1 MRFHQIQPFIIASL
15 AASAY
20 GSAITDR
27 SPIEGYELVIPEWE
41 FLDDISPRAEKVVLN
56 GTVQEVLADLRSYKS
71 LTAIWWC
78 NDDDKPKTMRTFDGI
93 AQGAEKVLESMD
105 SLQQIL
111 VHLLDEGDSGAD
123 SDHGDCDH
131 GHHHHHLRHIKD
143 QLDDLE
149 PPTHLQLLH
158 QLLCVRT
165 PDPPLPDDIL
175 VGIDSVLQQQAS
187 HRVLT
192 LAGSIHPT
200 ITLKRANHKS
210 VRVALWQ
217 GDITTLTGITAITN
231 AANSQGLGCFQPPH
245 RCIDNVIHSAAGPR
259 LRDECYRVMNQR
271 GRELGPG
278 EAIVTD
284 AYCLPA
290 NHVVHTVGPQ
300 LQRGSKP
307 TTNETLHLAQCY
319 RSVLDAVEPLPATPD
334 GRKIVALC
342 GISTG
347 LFAYPAR
354 DAAAV
359 AVSAVADWLE
369 HHEDTSITDI
379 IFNTFTDADHAV
391 YQEILASPPHIST
404 WVGRATPTFTPPA
417 SANHPPLIQCDS
429 LDRARQWLDAADAV
443 IVSAGAGLSAS
454 DGLDYTSS
462 ALFAKNFPGFLK
474 YGLRTLYSVFGFN
487 SWPTEQVRWGYYFT
501 HLAMVK
507 SWPESRMYRTLIS
520 WLEKFGENAHVRTSN
535 ADGLFVS
542 NGLSPERLS
551 TPQGSYSVFQCL
563 GNCRPEATMPSAPL
577 VADAQAFLDPVS
589 QILTEPSKVP
599 LCKFCNG
606 KMNICVRAGHWFNEK
621 PFEDGEKSWK
631 QFRRDVVHRE
641 ERTTV
646 ILELGVGMST
656 PGVLRWPN
664 EDLVMRGGGKV
675 KLVRVGKG
683 PETAVPW
690 DLEADGLATSI
701 DGEISAVVSELL
713 ATRA

>member
-1 MRFHQIQPFIIASL
+1 
-15 AASAY
+15 
-20 GSAITDR
+20 
-27 SPIEGYELVIPEWE
+27 
-41 FLDDISPRAEKVVLN
+41 
-56 GTVQEVLADLRSYKS
+56 
-71 LTAIWWC
+71 
-78 NDDDKPKTMRTFDGI
+78 
-93 AQGAEKVLESMD
+93 MD

-111 VHLLDEGDSGAD
+111 VHLLNEADSGAD
-123 SDHGDCDH
+123 SDHDNCDH

-165 PDPPLPDDIL
+165 PDPPLPEDIL

-192 LAGSIHPT
+192 LAGSIQPT

-210 VRVALWQ
+210 VRVTLWK

-245 RCIDNVIHSAAGPR
+245 RCIDNVIHAAAGPR
-259 LRDECYRVMNQR
+259 LRDECYRVMNER

-307 TTNETLHLAQCY
+307 TTNETLQLAQCY
-319 RSVLDAVEPLPATPD
+319 RSVLDTVEPLPATPG

-391 YQEILASPPHIST
+391 YQEILASPPYTS
-404 WVGRATPTFTPPA
+404 WMGRAAPTFTPPA
-417 SANHPPLIQCDS
+417 NANHPPLIQCDS

-487 SWPTEQVRWGYYFT
+487 SWPTEQVRWGYYFS
-501 HLAMVK
+501 HLAMVT
-507 SWPESRMYRTLIS
+507 SWPKSGMYRTLIS
-520 WLEKFGENAHVRTSN
+520 WLERFGENAHVRTSN
-535 ADGLFVS
+535 ADGLFVA

-563 GNCRPEATMPSAPL
+563 ANCRPEATVPSAPL

-621 PFEDGEKSWK
+621 PFEDGEKRWK

-664 EDLVMRGGGKV
+664 EDLVIRGGGRV

-713 ATRA
+713 AARA

>member
-1 MRFHQIQPFIIASL
+1 
-15 AASAY
+15 
-20 GSAITDR
+20 
-27 SPIEGYELVIPEWE
+27 
-41 FLDDISPRAEKVVLN
+41 
-56 GTVQEVLADLRSYKS
+56 
-71 LTAIWWC
+71 
-78 NDDDKPKTMRTFDGI
+78 
-93 AQGAEKVLESMD
+93 MD

-111 VHLLDEGDSGAD
+111 VHLLDEADSGAD
-123 SDHGDCDH
+123 SDHDNCDH

-165 PDPPLPDDIL
+165 PDPPLPEDIL
-175 VGIDSVLQQQAS
+175 VGIDSVLQRQAS

-192 LAGSIHPT
+192 LAGSIQPT

-210 VRVALWQ
+210 VRVTLWK

-245 RCIDNVIHSAAGPR
+245 RCIDNVIHAAAGPR
-259 LRDECYRVMNQR
+259 LRDECYRAMNER

-307 TTNETLHLAQCY
+307 TTNETLQLAQCY
-319 RSVLDAVEPLPATPD
+319 RSVLAAVEPLLVTPD

-391 YQEILASPPHIST
+391 YQEILASPPHTS
-404 WVGRATPTFTPPA
+404 WMGRAAPTFTPPA

-429 LDRARQWLDAADAV
+429 LDRASQWLDAADAV

-501 HLAMVK
+501 HLAMVT
-507 SWPESRMYRTLIS
+507 SWPKSRMYRTLIS
-520 WLEKFGENAHVRTSN
+520 WLERFGENAHVRTSN
-535 ADGLFVS
+535 ADGLFVA

-563 GNCRPEATMPSAPL
+563 ENCRPEATVPSAPL

-621 PFEDGEKSWK
+621 PFEDGEKRWK

-664 EDLVMRGGGKV
+664 EDLVTRGGGRV

-690 DLEADGLATSI
+690 DLEADWLATSI
-701 DGEISAVVSELL
+701 DGEISAVVSALL
-713 ATRA
+713 AARA

>member
-1 MRFHQIQPFIIASL
+1 M
-15 AASAY
+15 
-20 GSAITDR
+20 
-27 SPIEGYELVIPEWE
+27 
-41 FLDDISPRAEKVVLN
+41 DI
-56 GTVQEVLADLRSYKS
+56 
-71 LTAIWWC
+71 
-78 NDDDKPKTMRTFDGI
+78 
-93 AQGAEKVLESMD
+93 
-105 SLQQIL
+105 LQQIL
-111 VHLLDEGDSGAD
+111 IHLLDEADSGTD
-123 SDHGDCDH
+123 SDHDDCDH

-165 PDPPLPDDIL
+165 PDPPLPEDIL
-175 VGIDSVLQQQAS
+175 IGIDSVLQQQAS

-192 LAGSIHPT
+192 LAGSIQPT
-200 ITLKRANHKS
+200 ITLKRANQKS
-210 VRVALWQ
+210 VRVTLWQ

-245 RCIDNVIHSAAGPR
+245 RCIDNVIHAAAGPR
-259 LRDECYRVMNQR
+259 LRDECYRVMNER

-290 NHVVHTVGPQ
+290 KHVVHTVGPQ

-307 TTNETLHLAQCY
+307 TTNETLQLAQCY
-319 RSVLDAVEPLPATPD
+319 RSVLDAVEPLAATPD

-391 YQEILASPPHIST
+391 YQEILASPPHTS
-404 WVGRATPTFTPPA
+404 WMGRAAPTFTPPA

-454 DGLDYTSS
+454 DGLDYTSP

-501 HLAMVK
+501 HLAMVT
-507 SWPESRMYRTLIS
+507 SWPKSGMYRTLIS
-520 WLEKFGENAHVRTSN
+520 WLERFGENAHVRTSN
-535 ADGLFVS
+535 ADGLFVA

-563 GNCRPEATMPSAPL
+563 ANCRPEATMASAPL

-621 PFEDGEKSWK
+621 PFEDGEKRWK

-664 EDLVMRGGGKV
+664 EDLVMRGGGRV

-713 ATRA
+713 AARA